1 MGKDKLRKFAENL
14 TFKCMVQPEFDDI
27 FHKDHPLKGKWHK
40 EFFHNDNPIIL
51 ELGCGRGEYT
61 VALAERNPDK
71 NYIGIDIKGARM
83 WRGAKTATERGMENV
98 GFVRTRIEFIRSF
111 FAEGEIAEIWITFP
125 DPQLRTKRAK
135 KRLTAPIFLEYY
147 SKLLAKDGWINL
159 KTDSQ
164 HLFAYTSA
172 VIEKFGLESEV
183 ANNDIYGSGY
193 ADEVLSVKTA
203 YEQMYL
209 DRGLPITYT
218 RFQLGER
225 KEFPMFDW
233 EGDDILEKDAEEERA
248 LQVTRR

>member
-1 MGKDKLRKFAENL
+1 MSKNKLKKFAEMQSFSCVFQYPWAVL
-14 TFKCMVQPEFDDI
+14 EREGF
-27 FHKDHPLKGKWHK
+27 PLIGKWGA
-40 EFFHNDNPIIL
+40 EYFGNDNPIVL
-51 ELGCGRGEYT
+51 ELGCGKGEYT

-71 NYIGIDIKGARM
+71 NFIGVDIKGARI
-83 WRGAKTATERGMENV
+83 WRGAKTATERKMGNV
-98 GFVRTRIEFIRSF
+98 GFLRARIEFITSL
-111 FAEGEIAEIWITFP
+111 FAEGEVDEIWITFP

-172 VIEKFGLESEV
+172 VIEKFGLECEV

-225 KEFPMFDW
+225 KEFPMFEW
-233 EGDDILEKDAEEERA
+233 EEDEKLEKDNEEARIGISKC
-248 LQVTRR
+248 

>member
-1 MGKDKLRKFAENL
+1 MR
-14 TFKCMVQPEFDDI
+14 
-27 FHKDHPLKGKWHK
+27 
-40 EFFHNDNPIIL
+40 IIL
-51 ELGCGRGEYT
+51 ASASPRRSQLLGEAGVDFEVIPSEAEERADKALPPQAYT
-61 VALAERNPDK
+61 ESLARFKAEDV
-71 NYIGIDIKGARM
+71 Y
-83 WRGAKTATERGMENV
+83 AKTGGVVLGADTVVVFDGKVLGKPTSQGDARATLRA
-98 GFVRTRIEFIRSF
+98 RIEFITSL
-111 FAEGEIAEIWITFP
+111 FAEGEVDEIWITFP

-164 HLFAYTSA
+164 HLFQYTSA
-172 VIEKFGLESEV
+172 VIEKFGLECEV

-209 DRGLPITYT
+209 ERGLPITYT

-225 KEFPMFDW
+225 TEFPMFDW